1 MSGLTTTSTMPVQII
16 RDVPAT
22 AWNAF
27 LARFSRVHRTWR
39 ATIHGVERGAL
50 VTRVPSA
57 AIESLSLERHIPDPI
72 VRLTF
77 VGGVSLCAAG
87 PCAIR
92 VQQDEDGRESAL
104 EIETVGGAFLR
115 LAFRATVLPEELDGI
130 APGEVADDV
139 SSLR

>member
-1 MSGLTTTSTMPVQII
+1 MSGLTMTSAMPVQII

-22 AWNAF
+22 AWSAF
-27 LARFSRVHRTWR
+27 LARFSRVHRAWR
-39 ATIHGVERGAL
+39 ATIHGVEGIVL

-57 AIESLSLERHIPDPI
+57 AIESISLERHVPDSI

-92 VQQDEDGRESAL
+92 VQQDEDGRECAL
-104 EIETVGGAFLR
+104 EVETVGGAFLR
-115 LAFRATVLPEELDGI
+115 LAFRATALPEELDGI
-130 APGEVADDV
+130 APGEVAREV
-139 SSLR
+139 SSIR